1 MGQATPIRVSVD
13 VGGQPSSNVTVNY
26 FLSNKDGI
34 VVARGQAQP
43 ESPGQFNINLTSD
56 MTSKLSPG
64 PNQIRIFATS
74 NEALR
79 PDISSTTIL
88 AAPGALGST
97 QGTNLNNNQIGG
109 NNSALDLA
117 Q

>member
-1 MGQATPIRVSVD
+1 VNVEL
-13 VGGQPSSNVTVNY
+13 GGQPSSNVTVEY
-26 FLSNKDGI
+26 FVSNKDGI
-34 VVARGQAQP
+34 VVARGEAQP

-56 MTSKLSPG
+56 MTAKLSPG

-79 PDISSTTIL
+79 PDISSSTIL
-88 AAPGALGST
+88 AAPGALGPT
-97 QGTNLNNNQIGG
+97 QGTNNNNQLGG
-109 NNSALDLA
+109 NNSAVDIA

>member
-1 MGQATPIRVSVD
+1 MGQSTPIRVSVD

-26 FLSNKDGI
+26 FVSNKDGI
-34 VVARGQAQP
+34 VVARGEAQR

-56 MTSKLSPG
+56 MTAKLSPG
-64 PNQIRIFATS
+64 PNQIRIFAIS

-79 PDISSTTIL
+79 PDISSSTIL

-97 QGTNLNNNQIGG
+97 QGTSNNNQIGG
-109 NNSALDLA
+109 NNSALGVA